1 MFLVVTSNHNL
12 KGPKFESPFPQ
23 LRKSANTLK
32 NRTRKQG
39 NHILGKWAEKEREET
54 DLTGGNRKP
63 ETDSGEEHFSWRMGK
78 ESDFKK
84 DEEQVKAESSRRMKL
99 ESQEE

>member
-12 KGPKFESPFPQ
+12 KGPEFESPFPQ
-23 LRKSANTLK
+23 LRKK

-39 NHILGKWAEKEREET
+39 NHILGKWTENEREET
-54 DLTGGNRKP
+54 DLTGGNRKRIQ
-63 ETDSGEEHFSWRMGK
+63 ERSILVGEWEWEWGS
-78 ESDFKK
+78 EDFKE
-84 DEEQVKAESSRRMKL
+84 DEERVKAESSRSMKL